1 MPTEHES
8 SHVPF
13 NEQAAL
19 EELERL
25 QQALEESRQ
34 KRKDASAAF
43 DQFVNSFRKEPSR
56 ASRPPQAAWPMS
68 GVGPSTIARESR
80 IAPPAT
86 QTQRKPVPTTGLI
99 AGGIVAVVAVV
110 ALAALW
116 RDPPVHSSPQTGI
129 SNAPPAAAPATNTPA
144 PRTPESSLPL
154 GTPSELRALKNVWVR
169 VTIDG
174 QRVIERELDAGA
186 RVPLN
191 GRSIVIRAGDPG
203 VVRVF
208 IDGQDRG
215 LMGETG
221 IPVTRAYTSAAASR

>member
-1 MPTEHES
+1 MSTEHES
-8 SHVPF
+8 YVPF

-43 DQFVNSFRKEPSR
+43 DQFVNSFRKEPAR
-56 ASRPPQAAWPMS
+56 APRTPAWPTS
-68 GVGPSTIARESR
+68 DVGPSTIARDSR
-80 IAPPAT
+80 IAPPSMPAK
-86 QTQRKPVPTTGLI
+86 RKPVPPAVI
-99 AGGIVAVVAVV
+99 AGGVLLTAVAVA
-110 ALAALW
+110 ALAGLW
-116 RDPPVHSSPQTGI
+116 RGSPADSAKGAEASSGAVAAPPVASAAPQT
-129 SNAPPAAAPATNTPA
+129 
-144 PRTPESSLPL
+144 PEALPSS
-154 GTPSELRALKNVWVR
+154 TQSELRALRDVWVR

-174 QRVIERELDAGA
+174 QRVVERELAAGA
-186 RVPLN
+186 RVPLS

-203 VVRVF
+203 AVRVF